1 MIWVRQLIDLQMLFL
16 NINKDKFLKKI
27 LNILGGSAIEKI
39 GNVVDNLSTSE
50 EERLAA
56 RKAIKELLLKA
67 ESDAQD
73 QVTRRWES
81 DMKSDNWLSKNIRPL
96 ICIFLTVIFVV
107 LSMFDGNIGEFKI
120 QDSYVPIYQTL
131 LITVYGAYFA
141 GRSIEKIKKK

>member
-1 MIWVRQLIDLQMLFL
+1 MLFL

-39 GNVVDNLSTSE
+39 GNVVDNLSTSD

-81 DMKSDNWLSKNIRPL
+81 DMRSDNWLSKNIRPL